1 MQEVLNT
8 SGMVDLP
15 PQNTYLVHG
24 LHEGYVGKVPQT
36 VGDYVKK
43 GQVLTRLKHPYLIR
57 LQRRLL
63 EKRIELKQLEQD
75 YERKKTLIQEE
86 ATSKLSLEK
95 VEVQYQLAKAQ
106 FKGIQSELKAIGI
119 SPERLL
125 ETEQFQQ
132 SVAIVAP
139 ANGFVKTI
147 AIHPG
152 QLVQPN
158 EELYEIL
165 DLSHKHIEI
174 EVLAKDI
181 QRVKVGQKVK
191 VSIPATETVFWGSI
205 YRLATSVDVASKT
218 GHIHAHID
226 EDQAIEKDLLP
237 GTYLQTQIY
246 LQEKKVWSIPNA
258 AFSFSDGKAYVFTKK
273 GDGFEQV
280 EVQTGMEDGSFTEI
294 LNYEHLVGQELAI
307 SGAYYLSAV
316 E

>member
-1 MQEVLNT
+1 MKKVTILYFIIFLIAFSCQNQENASATFMEKEPRPNTLTSQQMEMANIQWGKLEQRAMQEVLNT

-43 GQVLTRLKHPYLIR
+43 GQVLTRLKHPNLIR

-191 VSIPATETVFWGSI
+191 VRIGSC
-205 YRLATSVDVASKT
+205 
-218 GHIHAHID
+218 
-226 EDQAIEKDLLP
+226 
-237 GTYLQTQIY
+237 
-246 LQEKKVWSIPNA
+246 
-258 AFSFSDGKAYVFTKK
+258 
-273 GDGFEQV
+273 
-280 EVQTGMEDGSFTEI
+280 
-294 LNYEHLVGQELAI
+294 
-307 SGAYYLSAV
+307 
-316 E
+316 